1 MTREQAHAL
10 TEKILSMSK
19 FPECDVSITEWEE
32 AYIRFANNG
41 ITTSGFVVQRSIN
54 IQSTRD
60 RRTGSAAINDTDESA
75 LRAAVSRSE
84 DMAAVAPENQEYIE
98 PLGPQEYPKLDKFHE
113 ETAQARSPVMIPHI
127 RTIIASAIKSNLQ
140 AAGFFTRSADA
151 SAIANK
157 KGLFGFHTS
166 TDSRLSTTIRKPDG
180 TSSGWASQTAMKISD
195 IDGAVLA
202 DRAVEKCLAWQ
213 KPKRLEPGKYT
224 VVLEPTATADLVG
237 PFSWQMGARDADEGR
252 SFLSKQGG
260 GTHLG
265 EKLFP
270 EIVTLR
276 SDPFDARLP
285 AMPFAG
291 WQIPNRRIPWI
302 EKGVVRNL
310 EYDRYWAAKTS
321 KQPTPR
327 PSALVLEG
335 SDASVEDLIRAT
347 DRGLLVTHF
356 WYIRFLNP
364 QTLQLTGLTRD
375 GLFLIENGKVT
386 TPVMNF
392 RFNESPVRLLQNT
405 KQLGRPVRAG
415 GSEGGS
421 MLAPPLRADE
431 FNFASVSDAV

>member
-1 MTREQAHAL
+1 
-10 TEKILSMSK
+10 
-19 FPECDVSITEWEE
+19 
-32 AYIRFANNG
+32 
-41 ITTSGFVVQRSIN
+41 
-54 IQSTRD
+54 
-60 RRTGSAAINDTDESA
+60 
-75 LRAAVSRSE
+75 AV
-84 DMAAVAPENQEYIE
+84 
-98 PLGPQEYPKLDKFHE
+98 G
-113 ETAQARSPVMIPHI
+113 
-127 RTIIASAIKSNLQ
+127 
-140 AAGFFTRSADA
+140 
-151 SAIANK
+151 
-157 KGLFGFHTS
+157 
-166 TDSRLSTTIRKPDG
+166 
-180 TSSGWASQTAMKISD
+180 
-195 IDGAVLA
+195 
-202 DRAVEKCLAWQ
+202 KCLAWQ
-213 KPKRLEPGKYT
+213 KPKRLEPGRYT

-252 SFLSKQGG
+252 SFMSKQGG

-270 EIVTLR
+270 EMVTLR

-364 QTLQLTGLTRD
+364 
-375 GLFLIENGKVT
+375 
-386 TPVMNF
+386 
-392 RFNESPVRLLQNT
+392 
-405 KQLGRPVRAG
+405 
-415 GSEGGS
+415 
-421 MLAPPLRADE
+421 
-431 FNFASVSDAV
+431 